1 MPPLLRY
8 LHLPAGFCV
17 RVGIEMAT
25 KPRFDWFQ
33 TDTCVTITILK
44 KGVALSDCRVTFNDN
59 DIKVYYGD
67 EVIFET
73 TLARPVDEKNFTVTC
88 TPSKVSAPRSCN
100 SVWYEER
107 RFVLILQRLC
117 GRVVKSPDCQSEGHG
132 SIPAEMM
139 TTKGRVLAYGS
150 STL

>member
-1 MPPLLRY
+1 MSKEK
-8 LHLPAGFCV
+8 
-17 RVGIEMAT
+17 I
-25 KPRFDWFQ
+25 RF
-33 TDTCVTITILK
+33 
-44 KGVALSDCRVTFNDN
+44 RVTFNDN

-88 TPSKVSAPRSCN
+88 TPSKVSALVRSGG
-100 SVWYEER
+100 WYQEPQ
-107 RFVLILQRLC
+107 FIHVPSCLC
-117 GRVVKSPDCQSEGHG
+117 GRVVKSVDCHFEGHG

-139 TTKGRVLAYGS
+139 ITKGRVLAHGN